1 MNIEGLENKRILVT
15 GGAGFIGS
23 HLCDFIIQ
31 NSNAELVILDDLS
44 TGYLDN
50 INHLIDQERVN
61 FIQSS
66 IVSFETCLTATNNV
80 DIVFHL
86 AALGSVP
93 RSIDNPLATHEVN
106 STGFLNVLYAAVKN
120 NVKRVVFSSSSSVY
134 GKQDDAVK
142 VEDRTGELLSPY
154 AVTKKSNELY
164 AFNFQDLYD
173 IDVVGL
179 RYFNVFG
186 PRQNIKGPYAAVIP
200 IFIQNLLNEEDC
212 FINGDGSITRDFT
225 YIENVLQANILA
237 ATTQNKK
244 AMGQVF
250 NIALGNTTSL
260 IELYSMIA
268 EEIGT
273 HKKVKFRAERPGDI
287 KSSLADVTKAKFL
300 LNFQPGITVGE
311 GLKKT
316 VQWYKENL

>member
-23 HLCDFIIQ
+23 HLCDFIIH